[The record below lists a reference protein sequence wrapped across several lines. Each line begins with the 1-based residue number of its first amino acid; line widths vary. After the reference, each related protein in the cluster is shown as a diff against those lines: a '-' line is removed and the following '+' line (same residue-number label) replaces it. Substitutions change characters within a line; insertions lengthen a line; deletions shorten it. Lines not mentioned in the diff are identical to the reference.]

1 MPTPLKTTPNMRKHL
16 TKAEL
21 TARQNAESEQS
32 PKDKSA
38 ANQVNI
44 VAPAWLSDEAR
55 KIFNWQKRKLRNQNV
70 LDPAD
75 ADLLGLYADA
85 VARYHASLFEL
96 VGPLVDPRSSAV
108 AQAWSRL
115 ALSYA
120 EKLGIGPNARARLA
134 KKKAEGQ
141 AISPMAALLSDVEN
155 YVNDDGD
162 EQ

>member
-21 TARQNAESEQS
+21 TARQNAESEQA
-32 PKDKSA
+32 PKQKSA
-38 ANQVNI
+38 SKQANI

-55 KIFNWQKRKLRNQNV
+55 KIFNWQKRKLRNQGV

-75 ADLLGLYADA
+75 AELLGMYADA
-85 VARYHASLFEL
+85 VARYNASLYEL
-96 VGPLVDPRSSAV
+96 VGPLVDPRSSTV

-115 ALSYA
+115 ALGYA

-134 KKKAEGQ
+134 KKKAE
-141 AISPMAALLSDVEN
+141 APPADEMADLLSGVTEF
-155 YVNDDGD
+155 VNHGD

>member
-1 MPTPLKTTPNMRKHL
+1 MPTPLKTTSNMRKHL

-21 TARQNAESEQS
+21 TARQNAESEQA
-32 PKDKSA
+32 PKQKSA
-38 ANQVNI
+38 SNRVNI

-55 KIFNWQKRKLRNQNV
+55 KIFNWQKRKLRDQNV

-75 ADLLGLYADA
+75 ADLLGMYADA
-85 VARYHASLFEL
+85 IARYQASLYEL
-96 VGPLVDPRSSAV
+96 VGPLVDPRSSTV

-134 KKKAEGQ
+134 KKKAESQ
-141 AISPMAALLSDVEN
+141 PVDPMADLLSDVEN
-155 YVNDDGD
+155 YVNDGD